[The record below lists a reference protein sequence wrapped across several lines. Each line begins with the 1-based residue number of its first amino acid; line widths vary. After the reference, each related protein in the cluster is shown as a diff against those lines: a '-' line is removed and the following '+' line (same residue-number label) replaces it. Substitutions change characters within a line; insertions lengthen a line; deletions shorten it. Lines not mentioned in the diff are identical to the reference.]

1 MSNRQ
6 WKQLGL
12 AVLFGA
18 LLALTAQSV
27 AETQDS
33 GIFPVVD
40 VEAPRS
46 HA

>member
-6 WKQLGL
+6 WRQLGL

-18 LLALTAQSV
+18 LLALTAQSM

-33 GIFPVVD
+33 GIFPA